1 MNLPSALKKDYV
13 QTAMMIVAAILAVL
27 IFWYSLTFILGTGN
41 PILAVASESME
52 PVLYRGDL
60 IIIEGVKNISDIHV
74 GTKDSAN
81 PGDIIIF
88 HEPQDSGE
96 LIVHRAVERI
106 DNGDGTY
113 SFRTWGDNNAVKD
126 WWEVDQSEVVGRY
139 LWKVPLLGHIALF
152 FSPLEVKIAFVILW
166 IIVLLTL
173 ELAPSVRKRLKN
185 GGDEASLY

>member
-13 QTAMMIVAAILAVL
+13 QTALMIVAAILAVL

-113 SFRTWGDNNAVKD
+113 SFKTKGDNNPGRDGWTV
-126 WWEVDQSEVVGRY
+126 EESHIVGRY
-139 LWKVPLLGHIALF
+139 LG
-152 FSPLEVKIAFVILW
+152 KIPF
-166 IIVLLTL
+166 TR
-173 ELAPSVRKRLKN
+173 APTPRRS
-185 GGDEASLY
+185 ASA

>member
-1 MNLPSALKKDYV
+1 MHQKVWNQCY
-13 QTAMMIVAAILAVL
+13 T
-27 IFWYSLTFILGTGN
+27 
-41 PILAVASESME
+41 
-52 PVLYRGDL
+52 GDL

-126 WWEVDQSEVVGRY
+126 WWEVDQSEVVGRS